1 MKDLQQKFLLLKGKI
16 ASLSNRVKEN
26 QTLLFDSCYAAEDVA
41 FMLGG
46 QWDRCNGV
54 VVSVV
59 DEIAIATAA
68 KIVDARWC
76 YTGKSSTLLPRM
88 SVDVLKRRYALGER
102 HFINANLR
110 GADLS
115 NLNLSQVNLGWASL
129 QGANL
134 SGANLRNADLTQA
147 DLTDANLSETDLT
160 GANLKR
166 AILSETQLNRAKVSN

>member
-1 MKDLQQKFLLLKGKI
+1 MKDLQQKLSLFKGQI
-16 ASLSNRVKEN
+16 AGLSNRDREN
-26 QTLLFDSCYAAEDVA
+26 QTLLFDSCYAAEDIA

-46 QWDRCNGV
+46 QWDNCNGV

-59 DEIAIATAA
+59 DEVAIATAA
-68 KIVDARWC
+68 KLVNAKWC
-76 YTGKSSTLLPRM
+76 HEGKSSTLLPKL
-88 SVDVLKRRYALGER
+88 SVEVLKRRYAMGDR

-115 NLNLSQVNLGWASL
+115 NLNLSQVNFGWAKL

-134 SGANLRNADLTQA
+134 SGANLRNADLTEA
-147 DLTDANLSETDLT
+147 DLSDANLNGADLT

-166 AILSETQLNRAKVSN
+166 VSLSETQLKQVKVST